1 VFKIILVALTVV
13 IAGILTLA
21 ATRPDSFRVE
31 RSAQISAP
39 PEKILSL
46 VNDFH
51 QWSAWSP
58 YEKLDP
64 AMKRTFA
71 GAAAGKGAVY
81 EWEGNSK
88 AGQGRMQIITAAPTR
103 TAIQLDF
110 IKPFRA
116 HNIAAFTAQPLG
128 DATRVTWSM
137 EGPSPFITK
146 VLGLFV
152 NMDRMIGGDFET
164 GLANLKAAAEKGASQ
179 ISSEGPGGSPP
190 GLPSASQGLP
200 QGSP

>member
-1 VFKIILVALTVV
+1 MIKIIVIGLIVV
-13 IAGILTLA
+13 IAAILVLA

-51 QWSAWSP
+51 QWGAWSP

-64 AMKRTFA
+64 AMKRTYA

-88 AGQGRMQIITAAPTR
+88 AGQGRMQIIDAAPTR

-110 IKPFRA
+110 IKPFA
-116 HNIAAFTAQPLG
+116 ANDIAEFTALPQG

-137 EGPSPFITK
+137 QGRSPFIHK
-146 VLGLFV
+146 VVGLFL
-152 NMDRMIGGDFET
+152 NMDKMIGGDFET
-164 GLANLKAAAEKGASQ
+164 GLANLKTLAEKAS
-179 ISSEGPGGSPP
+179 P
-190 GLPSASQGLP
+190 
-200 QGSP
+200 

>member
-1 VFKIILVALTVV
+1 MIKIIIVALIVV
-13 IAGILTLA
+13 IAAVLVLA
-21 ATRPDSFRVE
+21 ATRPDTFRVE

-51 QWSAWSP
+51 QWGAWSP

-64 AMKRTFA
+64 AMKRTYA

-88 AGQGRMQIITAAPTR
+88 AGQGRMQIIDAAPTR

-110 IKPFRA
+110 IEPFA
-116 HNIAAFTAQPLG
+116 ANDIAEFTALAQG

-137 EGPSPFITK
+137 QGRSPFIHK
-146 VLGLFV
+146 VVGLFL
-152 NMDRMIGGDFET
+152 NMDEMIGGDFET
-164 GLANLKAAAEKGASQ
+164 GLANLKTLAEKAS
-179 ISSEGPGGSPP
+179 P
-190 GLPSASQGLP
+190 
-200 QGSP
+200 

>member
-1 VFKIILVALTVV
+1 MIKIIAIALIVV
-13 IAGILTLA
+13 IAAILVLA

-39 PEKILSL
+39 PEKILAL

-51 QWSAWSP
+51 QWGAWSP

-64 AMKRTFA
+64 AMKRTYA

-88 AGQGRMQIITAAPTR
+88 AGQGRMQIIEAVPTR

-110 IKPFRA
+110 IKPFAA
-116 HNIAAFTAQPLG
+116 HNIAAFTAQPSG
-128 DATRVTWSM
+128 DTTRVTWSM
-137 EGPSPFITK
+137 EGSSPFMHK
-146 VLGLFV
+146 LVGLFL
-152 NMDRMIGGDFET
+152 NLDKMIGGDFET
-164 GLANLKAAAEKGASQ
+164 GLGNLKALAEKA
-179 ISSEGPGGSPP
+179 
-190 GLPSASQGLP
+190 AP
-200 QGSP
+200 QGAP

>member
-1 VFKIILVALTVV
+1 MFKIIAVALVVV
-13 IAGILTLA
+13 IAAILVLA

-51 QWSAWSP
+51 QWSTWSP

-64 AMKRTFA
+64 ALKRTFA
-71 GAAAGKGAVY
+71 GAAAGQGAVY

-88 AGQGRMQIITAAPTR
+88 AGQGRMEIITAAPTQ

-110 IKPFRA
+110 IKPFKA

-128 DATRVTWSM
+128 EATRVTWSM

-152 NMDRMIGGDFET
+152 NMDKMIGGDFET
-164 GLANLKAAAEKGASQ
+164 GLANLKAAAEKAS
-179 ISSEGPGGSPP
+179 
-190 GLPSASQGLP
+190 P
-200 QGSP
+200 QGSPEGSPEGSPQGLPKSSP

>member
-1 VFKIILVALTVV
+1 MTKIIVVALIVV
-13 IAGILTLA
+13 IATILVLA

-51 QWSAWSP
+51 QWGAWSP

-64 AMKRTFA
+64 AMKRTYA
-71 GAAAGKGAVY
+71 GATAGKGAVY
-81 EWEGNSK
+81 AWEGNSK
-88 AGQGRMQIITAAPTR
+88 AGQGRMEIIAAAPGK

-110 IKPFRA
+110 IKPFAA
-116 HNIAAFTAQPLG
+116 HNIAAFTALPQG

-137 EGPSPFITK
+137 DGRSPFIHK
-146 VLGLFV
+146 VVGLFL
-152 NMDRMIGGDFET
+152 NMDKMVGGDFET
-164 GLANLKAAAEKGASQ
+164 GLANLKALAEK
-179 ISSEGPGGSPP
+179 PSP
-190 GLPSASQGLP
+190 
-200 QGSP
+200 

>member
-1 VFKIILVALTVV
+1 MIKIIVIALIVV
-13 IAGILTLA
+13 IAAILLIA
-21 ATRPDSFRVE
+21 STRPDSFRVE

-39 PEKILSL
+39 PERILSI

-58 YEKLDP
+58 YERLDP
-64 AMKRTFA
+64 AMKRTYA
-71 GAAAGKGAVY
+71 GAAAGQGAVY

-88 AGQGRMQIITAAPTR
+88 AGQGRMEIVAAAPTR

-116 HNIAAFTAQPLG
+116 HNIAAFTAQPQG

-137 EGPSPFITK
+137 EGPASFIHK
-146 VLGLFV
+146 VVGLFL
-152 NMDRMIGGDFET
+152 NMDKMIGGDFET
-164 GLANLKAAAEKGASQ
+164 GLANLKAVAEKAS
-179 ISSEGPGGSPP
+179 P
-190 GLPSASQGLP
+190 
-200 QGSP
+200 

>member
-1 VFKIILVALTVV
+1 MVKIIVIAVIVV
-13 IAGILTLA
+13 IAAILVLA

-51 QWSAWSP
+51 QWGAWSP

-64 AMKRTFA
+64 TMKRTYA

-88 AGQGRMQIITAAPTR
+88 AGQGRMQIIDAAPTR

-116 HNIAAFTAQPLG
+116 HNIAAFTAQPQG

-137 EGPSPFITK
+137 EGPAPFFHK
-146 VLGLFV
+146 LVGLFL
-152 NMDRMIGGDFET
+152 NMDKMIGGDFET
-164 GLANLKAAAEKGASQ
+164 GLANLKTLAEKT
-179 ISSEGPGGSPP
+179 SS
-190 GLPSASQGLP
+190 
-200 QGSP
+200 

>member
-1 VFKIILVALTVV
+1 MIKIIVVALIVV
-13 IAGILTLA
+13 ITAILVLA

-39 PEKILSL
+39 PDKILFL

-51 QWSAWSP
+51 QWGAWSP

-64 AMKRTFA
+64 AMKRTYA
-71 GAAAGKGAVY
+71 GAGAGKGAVY
-81 EWEGNSK
+81 EWEGNAK
-88 AGQGRMQIITAAPTR
+88 AGQGRMEIIDAAPTK

-116 HNIAAFTAQPLG
+116 HNIAAFTAQPQG

-137 EGPSPFITK
+137 EGSAPFMHK
-146 VLGLFV
+146 LVGLFL
-152 NMDRMIGGDFET
+152 NMDKMIGADFET
-164 GLANLKAAAEKGASQ
+164 GLGNLKALAEKAS
-179 ISSEGPGGSPP
+179 P
-190 GLPSASQGLP
+190 
-200 QGSP
+200 

>member
-1 VFKIILVALTVV
+1 MIKIIVIALIVV
-13 IAGILTLA
+13 IAAILVFA

-39 PEKILSL
+39 PEKILAL

-51 QWSAWSP
+51 QWGTWSP

-64 AMKRTFA
+64 AMKRTYA

-88 AGQGRMQIITAAPTR
+88 AGQGRMQIIEAAPTR

-110 IKPFRA
+110 IKPFAA
-116 HNIAAFTAQPLG
+116 HNIAAFTTQPLG
-128 DATRVTWSM
+128 NTTQVTWSM
-137 EGPSPFITK
+137 EGSSPFMHK
-146 VLGLFV
+146 LVGLFL
-152 NMDRMIGGDFET
+152 NMDKMIGGDFET
-164 GLANLKAAAEKGASQ
+164 GLGNLKALAETA
-179 ISSEGPGGSPP
+179 PP
-190 GLPSASQGLP
+190 
-200 QGSP
+200 

>member
-1 VFKIILVALTVV
+1 MVKIIVVAVIVV
-13 IAGILTLA
+13 IAGILALA

-39 PEKILSL
+39 PQKILSL

-51 QWSAWSP
+51 QWGAWSP

-64 AMKRTFA
+64 TMKRTYA
-71 GAAAGKGAVY
+71 GTAAGTGAVY
-81 EWEGNSK
+81 AWEGNSK
-88 AGQGRMQIITAAPTR
+88 AGQGRMQIIDAAPTR

-110 IKPFRA
+110 IKPFAA
-116 HNIAAFTAQPLG
+116 HNIAVFTAQPQA

-137 EGPSPFITK
+137 EGPAPFIHK
-146 VLGLFV
+146 LVGLFL

-164 GLANLKAAAEKGASQ
+164 GLANLKVLAEQPA
-179 ISSEGPGGSPP
+179 P
-190 GLPSASQGLP
+190 
-200 QGSP
+200 

>member
-1 VFKIILVALTVV
+1 MIKIIVIALIVV
-13 IAGILTLA
+13 IAAILVLA

-31 RSAQISAP
+31 RSAQVSAP
-39 PEKILSL
+39 PDKILAF

-51 QWSAWSP
+51 QWGAWSP

-64 AMKRTFA
+64 AMNRAYA

-81 EWEGNSK
+81 EWEGNAK
-88 AGQGRMQIITAAPTR
+88 AGQGRMQIIDAAPTR

-110 IKPFRA
+110 IKPLRA
-116 HNIAAFTAQPLG
+116 HNIAAFTAQPQG

-137 EGPSPFITK
+137 EGPAPFMHK
-146 VLGLFV
+146 LVGLFI

-164 GLANLKAAAEKGASQ
+164 GLGNLKALAEKAS
-179 ISSEGPGGSPP
+179 P
-190 GLPSASQGLP
+190 
-200 QGSP
+200 

>member
-1 VFKIILVALTVV
+1 MFKIIAIALIVV
-13 IAGILTLA
+13 IAVILVLA
-21 ATRPDSFRVE
+21 SSRPDSFRVE

-39 PEKILSL
+39 PEKILSH

-64 AMKRTFA
+64 AMKRTYA

-88 AGQGRMQIITAAPTR
+88 AGQGRMQIIAAQPTR

-110 IKPFRA
+110 IKPFRSSS
-116 HNIAAFTAQPLG
+116 IAAFTAQPQG
-128 DATRVTWSM
+128 ATTRVTWSM

-146 VLGLFV
+146 ALGLFF

-164 GLANLKAAAEKGASQ
+164 GLANLKAVAE
-179 ISSEGPGGSPP
+179 
-190 GLPSASQGLP
+190 QGLP
-200 QGSP
+200 

>member
-1 VFKIILVALTVV
+1 MFKIILVALTVV

>member
-1 VFKIILVALTVV
+1 MFKIIAVALVVV
-13 IAGILTLA
+13 IAAILVLA

-51 QWSAWSP
+51 QWSTWSP

-64 AMKRTFA
+64 ALKRTFA

-88 AGQGRMQIITAAPTR
+88 AGQGRMEIITAAPTQ

-110 IKPFRA
+110 IKPFEA

-128 DATRVTWSM
+128 EATRVTWSM
-137 EGPSPFITK
+137 EGPSPFITR

-152 NMDRMIGGDFET
+152 NMDKMIGGDFET
-164 GLANLKAAAEKGASQ
+164 GLANLKAAAEKG
-179 ISSEGPGGSPP
+179 SPE
-190 GLPSASQGLP
+190 GLP

>member
-1 VFKIILVALTVV
+1 MVKIIIVALIVV
-13 IAGILTLA
+13 IAAVLVLA
-21 ATRPDSFRVE
+21 ATRPDTFRVE

-51 QWSAWSP
+51 QWGAWSP

-64 AMKRTFA
+64 AMKRTYA
-71 GAAAGKGAVY
+71 GASAGKGAVY

-88 AGQGRMQIITAAPTR
+88 AGQGRMQIIDAAPTR

-110 IKPFRA
+110 IKPFA
-116 HNIAAFTAQPLG
+116 ANDIAEFTALAQG

-137 EGPSPFITK
+137 QGRAPFIHK
-146 VLGLFV
+146 VAGLFL
-152 NMDRMIGGDFET
+152 NMDKMIGGDFET
-164 GLANLKAAAEKGASQ
+164 GLANLKTLAEKAS
-179 ISSEGPGGSPP
+179 P
-190 GLPSASQGLP
+190 
-200 QGSP
+200 

>member
-1 VFKIILVALTVV
+1 MIKIIIVALIVV
-13 IAGILTLA
+13 IAAVLVLA
-21 ATRPDSFRVE
+21 ATRPDTFRVE

-51 QWSAWSP
+51 QWGAWSP

-64 AMKRTFA
+64 AMKRTYA

-88 AGQGRMQIITAAPTR
+88 AGQGRMQIIDAAPTR

-110 IKPFRA
+110 IKPFA
-116 HNIAAFTAQPLG
+116 ANDIAEFTALAQG

-137 EGPSPFITK
+137 EGQSPFIHK
-146 VLGLFV
+146 VVGLFL
-152 NMDRMIGGDFET
+152 NMDKMIGGDFET
-164 GLANLKAAAEKGASQ
+164 GLANLKTLAEKAS
-179 ISSEGPGGSPP
+179 P
-190 GLPSASQGLP
+190 
-200 QGSP
+200 